1 MPDDMISS
9 GNSLLIRFRTD
20 DSIHNKGFTL
30 TYSSVDANEQEQ
42 FIIQQGFKRLE
53 NQLIEKYFH
62 QPSPP
67 PPPSPQQQLSPSSTI
82 SSLHHHSINPHLN
95 HRHRSHNN
103 NQNRNTF
110 QRRKKIHV

>member
-67 PPPSPQQQLSPSSTI
+67 PPSPQQQLSSSSTI